1 MEFEEA
7 LSYINLGNCI
17 LFVAL
22 VFLWGLQIQVTQ
34 R

>member
-17 LFVAL
+17 LFVGSGFS
-22 VFLWGLQIQVTQ
+22 VGLQIQVTQ